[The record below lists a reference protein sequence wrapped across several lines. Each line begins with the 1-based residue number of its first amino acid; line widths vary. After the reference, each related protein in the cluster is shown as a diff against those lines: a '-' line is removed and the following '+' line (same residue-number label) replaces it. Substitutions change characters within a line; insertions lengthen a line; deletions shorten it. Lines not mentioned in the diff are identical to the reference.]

1 MLRWIKILVIV
12 WMMGLAAASA
22 AKTRPSDDAQV
33 RVFVMENAGLSE
45 RVLLEAEKGAGR
57 IFRMA
62 RVGVSWVNCGPIL
75 VSPISSKMQ
84 CLESAL
90 PGDLILRIIPNAR
103 SYTPDVFGVSFL
115 DQAGQGRYADVFF
128 APIEQMTA
136 LDRELS
142 LDAVLGDVIVHE
154 LGHLLLGNHAHS
166 AQGIM
171 RAHWQADQLHGLSA
185 GRLFFTKDQA
195 AQLRVNVR
203 TKRQRAVP
211 LVVAEV
217 NSVNRAQ

>member
-12 WMMGLAAASA
+12 WMMGLAAAGV
-22 AKTRPSDDAQV
+22 AKTRQSDDAQV
-33 RVFVMENAGLSE
+33 RVFVIENAGLSE
-45 RVLLEAEKGAGR
+45 RALLEAEKGAGR
-57 IFRMA
+57 VFRMA
-62 RVGVSWVNCGPIL
+62 GVGVSWVNCGSTL
-75 VSPISSKMQ
+75 ASSISSKTQ

-90 PGDLILRIIPNAR
+90 PSDLILRIVPKAR
-103 SYTPDVFGVSFL
+103 TYTPEVFGVSYL
-115 DQAGQGRYADVFF
+115 DQAGKGRYADVFF

-136 LDRELS
+136 LDRELP
-142 LDAVLGDVIVHE
+142 LDAILGDVIAHE

-171 RAHWQADQLHGLSA
+171 RAHWQGDQLHGLSA

-195 AQLRVNVR
+195 ALLRANLR
-203 TKRQRAVP
+203 TLRQRAVP

-217 NSVNRAQ
+217 DSVNHAR